1 MVMEA
6 EYNKCLFCG
15 KWIHKPKLFCD
26 DVCERAYRVKELL
39 SELHGVAI
47 GNANKQ
53 RIAMVLNIARML
65 RNGRTERE
73 IFNSLVLWFTP
84 RTVRRYI
91 ELARKVNELEA

>member
-1 MVMEA
+1 MEA

-47 GNANKQ
+47 GNANNN
-53 RIAMVLNIARML
+53 V
-65 RNGRTERE
+65 
-73 IFNSLVLWFTP
+73 
-84 RTVRRYI
+84 
-91 ELARKVNELEA
+91 